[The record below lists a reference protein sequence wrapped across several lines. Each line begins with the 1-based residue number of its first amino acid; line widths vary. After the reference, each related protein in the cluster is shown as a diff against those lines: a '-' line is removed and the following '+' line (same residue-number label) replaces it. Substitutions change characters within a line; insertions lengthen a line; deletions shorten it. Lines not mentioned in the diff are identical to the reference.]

1 MIEHLLQFAKSH
13 RKIEIYRYVV
23 NSSYIYQLP
32 LGKIVNYNV
41 NGIGVFVEIEIPD
54 SEKLGL
60 ELPFVPMGGVL
71 PVASLELK

>member
-54 SEKLGL
+54 SEKCGL

>member
-54 SEKLGL
+54 SEKYGL

>member
-1 MIEHLLQFAKSH
+1 MMEHLLQFAKSH

-32 LGKIVNYNV
+32 LGKVINYNV

-54 SEKLGL
+54 SEKYGL
-60 ELPFVPMGGVL
+60 ELPFVPTGGIM
-71 PVASLELK
+71 SQLK

>member
-23 NSSYIYQLP
+23 NSSYIYKLP